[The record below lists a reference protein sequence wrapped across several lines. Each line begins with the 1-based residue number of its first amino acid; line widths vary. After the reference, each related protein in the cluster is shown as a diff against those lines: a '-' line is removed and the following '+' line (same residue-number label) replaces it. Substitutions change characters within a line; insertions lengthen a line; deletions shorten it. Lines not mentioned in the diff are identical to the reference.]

1 MSSNT
6 KKEKTSEKTKEMSS
20 SVKKKV
26 IMKPGLIRNLHAL
39 GAVLTLVQA
48 ITAALFIYLMNGT
61 GMIPWKYV
69 LMTFGGLAALV
80 LIAVLLVSIRNRTTR
95 IIAVVLS
102 ILVISVQL
110 VGSTYLYKTMN
121 LLKSSE
127 NSYKVDTLDVVIR
140 SDDPAETIKDTADY
154 SFGIVDDLSKDE
166 KTALQQSLTRKTGK
180 KIEFREYSTASE
192 AVKALLVDK
201 EVDVIVY
208 REAYAPILEEVVD
221 SFSTGTR
228 VIDTHEIRTELAYEY
243 VEPGE
248 SFNLLISGIDVK
260 GDISQ
265 NSRSDV
271 NIIVT
276 INPKTK
282 KILMTSTPRDFYVEI
297 PGVTNGQRDKLTHAG
312 IYGEDASIRTLEAL
326 YGIDITN
333 YVRVNFTT
341 LIDIVDAIDGVD
353 VWSDYEFECYT
364 DSEVYINK
372 GWNHLNG
379 RQALAFCRE
388 RFSFPDGD
396 NQRGR
401 DQEAVLKA
409 IIEKVMSPA
418 LIVNANALIESMHGS
433 FQTDLPESKIAE
445 LINQQLSEG
454 TDWLILRQA
463 AASGE
468 GGLRYTYSAGMAS
481 TTEPDW
487 YSVKKNAARIMSI
500 LEEEPDIE

>member
-6 KKEKTSEKTKEMSS
+6 KKEKTSEKTKEKSS
-20 SVKKKV
+20 SGKKGIK
-26 IMKPGLIRNLHAL
+26 KTGLIRNLHAL

-69 LMTFGGLAALV
+69 LMTFGGLAVLV
-80 LIAVLLVSIRNRTTR
+80 LIAVLLVSVRNKTTR

-110 VGSTYLYKTMN
+110 VGSSYLYRTMN

-127 NSYKVDTLDVVIR
+127 SSYKTDTLDIVIR
-140 SDDPAETIKDTADY
+140 SDDPAETMKDTADY
-154 SFGIVDDLSKDE
+154 SFGIVDDLSKEE

-208 REAYAPILEEVVD
+208 REAYGPILEEVVD

-353 VWSDYEFECYT
+353 VWSDYEFECFT

-418 LIVNANALIESMHGS
+418 LIVNASALIESMQGS

-468 GGLRYTYSAGMAS
+468 GGMRYTYSAGMAS

-500 LEEEPDIE
+500 LEEEPDYE

>member
-26 IMKPGLIRNLHAL
+26 IRNPGLIRNLHAL

-110 VGSTYLYKTMN
+110 VGSTYLYKTMK

-127 NSYKVDTLDVVIR
+127 SSYKVDTLDVVIR

-208 REAYAPILEEVVD
+208 REAYGPILEEVVD
-221 SFSTGTR
+221 SFSIGTR

-248 SFNLLISGIDVK
+248 PFNLLISGIDVK